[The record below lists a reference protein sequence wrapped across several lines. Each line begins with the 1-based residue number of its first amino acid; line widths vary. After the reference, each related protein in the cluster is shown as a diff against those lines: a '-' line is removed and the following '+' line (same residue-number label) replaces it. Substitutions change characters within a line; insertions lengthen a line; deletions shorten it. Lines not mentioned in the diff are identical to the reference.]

1 MSGGSAQPAPPNTHT
16 HLRRL
21 PEASAVEQ
29 GRQIA
34 VLLTTQLQEKSS
46 RNRPPPTSPNSRL
59 LWSGQ
64 FGRHHEP
71 SWLRR
76 AFLENDHETGWEGRL
91 GPEKLRQGRSRRGW
105 WGERLNLPAAR
116 LRGSL
121 PPSPLLPSP
130 PRPIPANPRWPGP
143 AGGGRGRME
152 GRGTTEAPK
161 RPRPHC
167 PELGGNGVSRREGRD
182 ILSSP
187 HPPSRGGTR
196 RRSGPV
202 TGP

>member
-46 RNRPPPTSPNSRL
+46 RNRPPHTSPNSRL

-121 PPSPLLPSP
+121 PPSPLPASPPLPS
-130 PRPIPANPRWPGP
+130 RQIPGCQARLV
-143 AGGGRGRME
+143 AGGVGWRDGVLR
-152 GRGTTEAPK
+152 
-161 RPRPHC
+161 RPNSHC
-167 PELGGNGVSRREGRD
+167 PELGGNGG
-182 ILSSP
+182 LP
-187 HPPSRGGTR
+187 HHFLLLTF
-196 RRSGPV
+196 
-202 TGP
+202 T